1 MNVDHSRTSGAAD
14 ILAVDDEAKI
24 LELYDRI
31 VTGMGHRLHGAPDA
45 DAALALLDE
54 VDPDVVLLD
63 AVLPG
68 GEHFSQKRP
77 EDSFT
82 GLQILREM
90 RVRAPRT
97 PVIMITGLGTITMA
111 VEAMRRGAFDYL
123 TKPVKVA
130 ELEQVIESALA
141 ERAPSEETPLPAEA
155 AAPRFYDMV
164 GISDAMRSVFDLIRK
179 AAAAADST
187 VLIEGASGTG
197 KELAA
202 RSIHSASARAS
213 EQLVPVDCGAISP
226 GLIESELFGHVAGAF
241 TGAGKK
247 HDGLFRAAGRGTVF
261 LDEIGEVPQDVQA
274 KLLHTLQTRRVRP
287 VGSTATYALEAR
299 VIAATNRNLSREVQ
313 LGQFRRDLFYRLHV
327 IPIYIPPLCDR
338 RDDIPVLIRHFLDHF
353 AEKFDRALRVS
364 PNAMRSL
371 MSYRWPGNVRELE
384 NSMERAFALVEG
396 EVIEESD
403 LETLLPSL
411 RSDAGESA
419 PREPSSSPR
428 GAADEQPL
436 ASLANQEMEAIRSA
450 LERTGGNKQEAAR
463 LLGNSR
469 MTLYRKIK
477 RFGL

>member
-1 MNVDHSRTSGAAD
+1 MNAD
-14 ILAVDDEAKI
+14 QSSKSSADDLLAVDDELKI

-31 VTGMGHRLHGAPDA
+31 VTGMGHRLHQAADA

-54 VDPDVVLLD
+54 VAPDVVLLD

-68 GEHFSQKRP
+68 GEHFSQKGA

-97 PVIMITGLGTITMA
+97 RVIMITGFGTITMA
-111 VEAMRRGAFDYL
+111 VEAMRDGAFDYL

-141 ERAPSEETPLPAEA
+141 ARAPSEEMPPPVET
-155 AAPRFYDMV
+155 AAPRFYNMV

-202 RSIHSASARAS
+202 RSIHSAGARAS
-213 EQLVPVDCGAISP
+213 EPLVPVDCGAISP
-226 GLIESELFGHVAGAF
+226 SLIESEIFGHVAGAF
-241 TGAGKK
+241 TGADKN

-261 LDEIGEVPQDVQA
+261 LDEIGELSQDVQA
-274 KLLHTLQTRRVRP
+274 KLLRTLQTRRVRP
-287 VGSTATYALEAR
+287 VGSTATCALEAR

-327 IPIYIPPLCDR
+327 IPIYIPPLRDR
-338 RDDIPVLIRHFLDHF
+338 RDDIPLLIRHFLDHF
-353 AEKFDRALRVS
+353 SEKFGKALRVS

-371 MSYRWPGNVRELE
+371 MSYHWPGNVRELE

-411 RSDAGESA
+411 DGDAA
-419 PREPSSSPR
+419 PREP
-428 GAADEQPL
+428 L
-436 ASLANQEMEAIRSA
+436 APP
-450 LERTGGNKQEAAR
+450 GGGR
-463 LLGNSR
+463 
-469 MTLYRKIK
+469 
-477 RFGL
+477 

>member
-1 MNVDHSRTSGAAD
+1 VNADQSSKSSADD
-14 ILAVDDEAKI
+14 ILAVDDEVKI

-31 VTGMGHRLHGAPDA
+31 VTGMGHRLHQAADA

-54 VDPDVVLLD
+54 VAPDVVLLD

-68 GEHFSQKRP
+68 GEHFSQKGAD
-77 EDSFT
+77 DSFT
-82 GLQILREM
+82 GLQVLREM

-97 PVIMITGLGTITMA
+97 RVIMITGFGTITMA
-111 VEAMRRGAFDYL
+111 VEAMRDGAFDYL

-141 ERAPSEETPLPAEA
+141 ARVPSEEMPPPVET

-202 RSIHSASARAS
+202 RSIHSAGARAS
-213 EQLVPVDCGAISP
+213 EPLVPVDCGAISP
-226 GLIESELFGHVAGAF
+226 SLIESEIFGHVAGAF
-241 TGAGKK
+241 TGADKN

-261 LDEIGEVPQDVQA
+261 LDEIGELSQDVQA
-274 KLLHTLQTRRVRP
+274 KLLRTLQTRRVRP

-327 IPIYIPPLCDR
+327 IPIYIPPLRDR
-338 RDDIPVLIRHFLDHF
+338 RDDIPLLIRHFLDHF
-353 AEKFDRALRVS
+353 SEKFGKALRVS

-371 MSYRWPGNVRELE
+371 MSYHWPGNVRELE

-403 LETLLPSL
+403 LETLLPFL
-411 RSDAGESA
+411 DGDAA
-419 PREPSSSPR
+419 PREPLAAPGG
-428 GAADEQPL
+428 GADKRPL
-436 ASLANQEMEAIRSA
+436 TSLATQEMEAIRSA

-463 LLGNSR
+463 LLGISR